1 MKIRLTVV
9 RVKWFLCTARLTFW
23 KLEKVSKLKDRT
35 DLDDTEEPED
45 TEDTPE
51 RRIQKIQTK
60 KKIAMQRLEILLR
73 QNFFMKNFFLSNI
86 AS

>member
-1 MKIRLTVV
+1 M
-9 RVKWFLCTARLTFW
+9 CTARLTFW

-51 RRIQKIQTK
+51 RKNTK
-60 KKIAMQRLEILLR
+60 NSNKEKIAMQRLEILLR
-73 QNFFMKNFFLSNI
+73 QTFFMKNFFFNI
-86 AS
+86 AI

>member
-1 MKIRLTVV
+1 M
-9 RVKWFLCTARLTFW
+9 
-23 KLEKVSKLKDRT
+23 SKLKDRT

-60 KKIAMQRLEILLR
+60 KKNCDVKIRNPIMS
-73 QNFFMKNFFLSNI
+73 NFFMKNFL
-86 AS
+86 